1 MAIREVIK
9 KAAAFAAGCAG
20 AVALLMS
27 VFLFGKRTG
36 KKESAVDVRS
46 SEAAQKKE
54 SEIEKTPAD
63 ILVSSSPNAAAL
75 GRRKDELKQQFNST
89 ADSITAEFLHTRG
102 RSSSCGS
109 AESRSGQG
117 D

>member
-46 SEAAQKKE
+46 DEAARKKE

-63 ILVSSSPNAAAL
+63 VLAGNSPNAAAL
-75 GRRKDELKQQFNST
+75 GRRKDELKSDFNSR
-89 ADSITAEFLHTRG
+89 ADSITENFLHTRG
-102 RSSSCGS
+102 RASSCGS
-109 AESRSGQG
+109 AES
-117 D
+117 

>member
-1 MAIREVIK
+1 MK

-36 KKESAVDVRS
+36 KKESAVNVKADD
-46 SEAAQKKE
+46 AARKKE

-63 ILVSSSPNAAAL
+63 VLAGNSPNAAAL
-75 GRRKDELKQQFNST
+75 GRRKDELKSDFNSR
-89 ADSITAEFLHTRG
+89 ADSITENFLHTRG
-102 RSSSCGS
+102 RASSCGS
-109 AESRSGQG
+109 AES
-117 D
+117 

>member
-36 KKESAVDVRS
+36 KKESAVNVKADDVAR
-46 SEAAQKKE
+46 KKE

-63 ILVSSSPNAAAL
+63 VLAGNSPNAAAL
-75 GRRKDELKQQFNST
+75 GRRKDELKSDFNSR
-89 ADSITAEFLHTRG
+89 ADSITENFLHTRG
-102 RSSSCGS
+102 RASSCES
-109 AESRSGQG
+109 AES
-117 D
+117 

>member
-27 VFLFGKRTG
+27 VFMFGKRTG
-36 KKESAVDVRS
+36 KKESAVNVKADD
-46 SEAAQKKE
+46 AARKKE

-63 ILVSSSPNAAAL
+63 VLAGNSPNAAAL
-75 GRRKDELKQQFNST
+75 GRRKDELKSDLNSR
-89 ADSITAEFLHTRG
+89 ADSITENFLHTRG
-102 RSSSCGS
+102 RASSCGS
-109 AESRSGQG
+109 AES
-117 D
+117 

>member
-36 KKESAVDVRS
+36 KKESAVNVKAD
-46 SEAAQKKE
+46 EAERKKE

-63 ILVSSSPNAAAL
+63 VLAGNSPNAAAL
-75 GRRKDELKQQFNST
+75 GRRKDELKSDFNSR
-89 ADSITAEFLHTRG
+89 ADSITENFLHTRG
-102 RSSSCGS
+102 RASSCES
-109 AESRSGQG
+109 AES
-117 D
+117 